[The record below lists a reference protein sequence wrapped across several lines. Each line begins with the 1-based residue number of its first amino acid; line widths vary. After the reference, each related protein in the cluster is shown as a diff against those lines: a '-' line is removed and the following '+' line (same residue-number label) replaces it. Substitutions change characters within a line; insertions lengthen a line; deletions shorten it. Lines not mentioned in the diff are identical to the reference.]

1 MKDLET
7 KVDDLAKAS
16 EATNHENGRLRA
28 QVDKLNVEL
37 KEYRKRLSLNS
48 TATGHSSPPT
58 ATPKSG
64 YQNGNNTDFQF
75 AFPKFG
81 DLPASF
87 LNNGSLARTSSS
99 PQAPTPAATST
110 TPTTARKESSNSMG
124 STASTNGSI
133 NAPSA
138 DGRSWQAANGGFNAI
153 SSDFNDLTGLFSPSV
168 LESVSRTNSL
178 DYMNHNGSSSSSTSV
193 KQNSISSN
201 NGANQAHK
209 IPRASSASMTNSPA
223 STMSRGLDSSTGT
236 TPEPSADSP
245 EHQKS
250 PDGGLNTISEE
261 STMQNTFGGKISPPF
276 HRIRSRSGSSRSIEA
291 PHNDKFLDISTTV
304 KSPNINGIDWLAQQ
318 NGGQFD
324 PVLFGDYRD
333 PQDNIINSNFDDF
346 FNDAYPL
353 GQDFTSPYNTGYTT
367 APAHEPKHDLM
378 KEIEIQQSGAEEE
391 VAPAKQPFTQ
401 LPCGQLW

>member
-7 KVDDLAKAS
+7 KVDDLEKAS

-28 QVDKLNVEL
+28 QVDKLSVEL

-48 TATGHSSPPT
+48 TATGHSSPPS

-64 YQNGNNTDFQF
+64 YQNGNNADFQF

-99 PQAPTPAATST
+99 PQAQTPAATTT
-110 TPTTARKESSNSMG
+110 TPAPARKESSNSMG
-124 STASTNGSI
+124 STASTNGDF

-138 DGRSWQAANGGFNAI
+138 NARSWQAANGGFNAI

-178 DYMNHNGSSSSSTSV
+178 DYMTHNGSSSSNASV
-193 KQNSISSN
+193 KQNSFSSN
-201 NGANQAHK
+201 NGANQAPK
-209 IPRASSASMTNSPA
+209 VPRASSASMTNSPA
-223 STMSRGLDSSTGT
+223 STMSRALDSSTGT

-250 PDGGLNTISEE
+250 SDGGLNTISEE
-261 STMQNTFGGKISPPF
+261 STMQNTFGGK
-276 HRIRSRSGSSRSIEA
+276 
-291 PHNDKFLDISTTV
+291 
-304 KSPNINGIDWLAQQ
+304 
-318 NGGQFD
+318 
-324 PVLFGDYRD
+324 
-333 PQDNIINSNFDDF
+333 
-346 FNDAYPL
+346 
-353 GQDFTSPYNTGYTT
+353 TSPMNWDMTI
-367 APAHEPKHDLM
+367 AVH
-378 KEIEIQQSGAEEE
+378 
-391 VAPAKQPFTQ
+391 
-401 LPCGQLW
+401 